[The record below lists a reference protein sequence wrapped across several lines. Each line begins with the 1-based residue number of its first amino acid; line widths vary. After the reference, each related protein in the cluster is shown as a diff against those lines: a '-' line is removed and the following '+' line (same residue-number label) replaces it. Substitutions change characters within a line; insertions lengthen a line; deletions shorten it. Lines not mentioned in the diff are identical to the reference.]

1 MSNSNQSGSTKKVR
15 DTLNRFKTETTTELG
30 IDLSDIDNLRTVDAG
45 RVGGN
50 MVRKMINIA
59 KNS

>member
-1 MSNSNQSGSTKKVR
+1 MSSNYSGQSKQVR
-15 DTLNRFKTETTTELG
+15 DTLNRFKQETTTELG
-30 IDLSDIDNLRTVDAG
+30 IDLTDVDNLRTIDAG